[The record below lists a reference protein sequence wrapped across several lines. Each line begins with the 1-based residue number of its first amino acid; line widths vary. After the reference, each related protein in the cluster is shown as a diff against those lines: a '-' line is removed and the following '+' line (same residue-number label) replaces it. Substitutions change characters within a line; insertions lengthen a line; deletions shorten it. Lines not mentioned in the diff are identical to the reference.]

1 MESLCRPAFDI
12 RVTDGL
18 IELNE
23 VQGTCGKQRRFVG
36 FVANPTKKLINMKS
50 LTLGTV
56 TFVTQ
61 ALRDQSAN
69 QMPLRSRSF
78 IFGLT
83 AAVIALAGCQSP
95 QINPPPPQVQTRES
109 QAAMTPAEALSRLRE
124 GNARFTA
131 GQPKARN
138 LPAKVR
144 ATAEGQYPF
153 AVILSCLDSRAPVE
167 LIFDQ
172 TIGDV
177 FNARVAGNIL
187 NDDILGSMEFACKA
201 SGSKLI
207 VVLGHSNCGAVKG
220 AIDNVDLGHLTGLLD
235 RIKPAT
241 GSVPD
246 NIQPRSS
253 SNKDFVQKTAE
264 GNVRLVM
271 QQIREHSPILREML
285 EHNTIGMAGGMYDL
299 GSGQVHFFEN

>member
-1 MESLCRPAFDI
+1 
-12 RVTDGL
+12 
-18 IELNE
+18 
-23 VQGTCGKQRRFVG
+23 
-36 FVANPTKKLINMKS
+36 MKS
-50 LTLGTV
+50 PTHETIAA
-56 TFVTQ
+56 VTQ
-61 ALRDQSAN
+61 TFHDRFDNLKSLGAL
-69 QMPLRSRSF
+69 PLD
-78 IFGLT
+78 FGL
-83 AAVIALAGCQSP
+83 AAVVLVLTGCQSP
-95 QINPPPPQVQTRES
+95 QIDPSRPQVQTRES
-109 QAAMTPAEALSRLRE
+109 QSAMSPPEALARLRE
-124 GNARFTA
+124 GNARFIA

-187 NDDILGSMEFACKA
+187 NDDILGSLEFACKA

-220 AIDNVDLGHLTGLLD
+220 AIDNVELGHLTGLLD

-246 NIQPRSS
+246 NIQPRNS

-271 QQIREHSPILREML
+271 QQIRERSPILREML
-285 EHNTIGMAGGMYDL
+285 EHKTIGMTGGMYEL